1 MATYVFS
8 DVHGHLG
15 TLERMF
21 DRVSPS
27 EGDRIFMLGDMID
40 RGPDPVGVLKFC
52 RDLQQNHGATVLMGN
67 HEDLM
72 LAFFADPHGP
82 DAYVNWAINGGL
94 KTAEGLE
101 KLEEDEIDAL
111 LEWTRGLPLCASARV
126 GDRLYFFSH
135 AGLNRK
141 GGWVAPV
148 LDEDADDAARIAA
161 LTQDQEMDDL
171 VWVRHEF
178 WGRPTGL
185 VGPDGRGII
194 AIAGHTPTPYL
205 DDIADR
211 PDRPGRGEDGL
222 GQMVRVGAREETGGV
237 ADRWDI
243 DSGCAGGYGFG
254 KLLLLRLDDGEEFY
268 EPVREGE

>member
-8 DVHGHLG
+8 DVHGHMG
-15 TLERMF
+15 TLERLF
-21 DRVSPS
+21 DRVSPA
-27 EGDRIFMLGDMID
+27 EGDRIYMLGDMID

-72 LAFFADPHGP
+72 LAFFADPHGS
-82 DAYVNWAINGGL
+82 DAYINWAINGGL
-94 KTAEGLE
+94 KTAAGLE
-101 KLEEDEIDAL
+101 RLEEDEIDDL
-111 LEWTRGLPLCASARV
+111 LDWVRTLGLSTYARV
-126 GDRLYFFSH
+126 GDRLYFMSH

-141 GGWVAPV
+141 GPWDATV
-148 LDEDADDAARIAA
+148 LDEAADDADRIEQ
-161 LTQDQEMDDL
+161 LTIGQHMDDL

-178 WGRPTGL
+178 WGRPTKL
-185 VGPDGRGII
+185 VGEDGKGII

-205 DDIADR
+205 DEIADR
-211 PDRPGRGEDGL
+211 ADRPGVGTDGL
-222 GQMVRVGAREETGGV
+222 GQMVRVGACDETGGV

-243 DSGCAGGYGFG
+243 DCGCAGGYGFG